1 MIELIFDSNDQLN
14 LPEGMRTELSKPLG
28 LLLTEEPT
36 KQLLKKI
43 EEEKPPLVVMIGDYC
58 TQDVIDHE
66 YIPDFA
72 IIDGKNLRKP
82 FPEVII
88 PNAKII
94 KAKNP
99 PAVISKESWVQISK
113 IISDILANK
122 ASKSNLPIILS
133 ISGEED
139 LLVLPVVLEAPEGAF
154 IIYGQPHEG
163 IVLINV
169 TANVKFKFRELIERM
184 KVE

>member
-1 MIELIFDSNDQLN
+1 MIDLIFDSNDQLN
-14 LPEGMRTELSKPLG
+14 LPESMRKELSKPLG

-43 EEEKPPLVVMIGDYC
+43 EEENPPLVVMIGDYC
-58 TQDVIDHE
+58 TQDAIDHE
-66 YIPDFA
+66 YIPDLA

-82 FPEVII
+82 FQKVMI

-94 KAKNP
+94 KAKNS
-99 PAVISKESWVQISK
+99 PAVISKESWVLISK
-113 IISDILANK
+113 IISDILTNK
-122 ASKSNLPIILS
+122 ASKLNLPIILS

-139 LLVLPVVLEAPEGAF
+139 LLVIPVVLEAPEGAF
-154 IIYGQPHEG
+154 IIYGQPHKG

-169 TANVKFKFRELIERM
+169 TANVKFKFKKLIERM